1 MFDFTERTRYDAI
14 VDSEWSAQLDGCFVP
29 LVCCF
34 EKWVHL
40 VRRYPE
46 TLIPPAARQR
56 VLGAALWTI
65 IPLVATVVLHLVPR
79 SNS

>member
-1 MFDFTERTRYDAI
+1 MFDFTERTRYYAI

-29 LVCCF
+29 LICCS
-34 EKWVHL
+34 EKWVLL
-40 VRRYPE
+40 VRRCPQ
-46 TLIPPAARQR
+46 TLNPPAARQR

>member
-1 MFDFTERTRYDAI
+1 MFDFTERTRYYAI

-29 LVCCF
+29 LICCS
-34 EKWVHL
+34 EKWVLL
-40 VRRYPE
+40 VRRCSQ